1 MVLDSANGAL
11 EVINSSEKFQIFG
24 YSTTFGLNTAQDG
37 QTPNAVLDNNRVF
50 VKLWAGQSLKLTV
63 NGMSLEPGTVLVQ
76 NHNGFTDAEGKELT
90 EQDLQAITSGNFS
103 AQVHQSQALSQT
115 LTASEVSFGLA
126 DKLGDQRMAG
136 SNGVMDL
143 IVIDEIGTI
152 NASNT
157 SPFGEV
163 FSQQSLSR
171 LTAIIASDDL
181 LNDTISQYDRRSN
194 NWFAAARYESILT
207 SSASRSVR
215 SVTGEGTAASIPFVE
230 SDIEG
235 ESAEGEIGASCS
247 NKARN
252 GKAYLKG
259 YSGPR
264 DGVAGSLD
272 VRYTF

>member
-1 MVLDSANGAL
+1 
-11 EVINSSEKFQIFG
+11 
-24 YSTTFGLNTAQDG
+24 
-37 QTPNAVLDNNRVF
+37 
-50 VKLWAGQSLKLTV
+50 
-63 NGMSLEPGTVLVQ
+63 
-76 NHNGFTDAEGKELT
+76 
-90 EQDLQAITSGNFS
+90 
-103 AQVHQSQALSQT
+103 
-115 LTASEVSFGLA
+115 
-126 DKLGDQRMAG
+126 MAG
-136 SNGVMDL
+136 SNGVMDS

-171 LTAIIASDDL
+171 LTAIIASDDP

-194 NWFAAARYESILT
+194 NRFAAARYESILT

-215 SVTGEGTAASIPFVE
+215 SVTDEGTAASIPFVE

-235 ESAEGEIGASCS
+235 ESAVGEIGASCS
-247 NKARN
+247 NKAWN

>member
-1 MVLDSANGAL
+1 M
-11 EVINSSEKFQIFG
+11 
-24 YSTTFGLNTAQDG
+24 
-37 QTPNAVLDNNRVF
+37 F

-76 NHNGFTDAEGKELT
+76 NHNGSTDAEGKELT

-207 SSASRSVR
+207 TSASRSVR

-230 SDIEG
+230 MTSRANRPRAKSGRPARTRPGTAKRTSRGIRGRATAWPGPWTCAIRSDRGRAGLPGPLAVSIPKQR
-235 ESAEGEIGASCS
+235 SAAFGLRLALVIRLAPTSTGRA
-247 NKARN
+247 N
-252 GKAYLKG
+252 
-259 YSGPR
+259 
-264 DGVAGSLD
+264 
-272 VRYTF
+272 